1 MLITVV
7 WLGGEVDA
15 AIAVWTLAYFLTA
28 LFALA
33 VARDLWLPLALP
45 NVLDRRGRA
54 IAGLALVM
62 GAVQIV
68 NLIGY
73 RVELFVLDHYEGLAQ
88 VGIYSIAV
96 QAAEAMWLVPAAV
109 ATAVTGPAVHE
120 RADRSA
126 RLIRDACG
134 RGLLC
139 AVGYAAGGLAAWVC
153 FVRLARLSLLG
164 RSRRRRAAS

>member
-73 RVELFVLDHYEGLAQ
+73 RVELFVLDHYK
-88 VGIYSIAV
+88 V
-96 QAAEAMWLVPAAV
+96 WP
-109 ATAVTGPAVHE
+109 
-120 RADRSA
+120 RSA
-126 RLIRDACG
+126 STRLPCRRPRRCG
-134 RGLLC
+134 SSRLPSRPPSRALRSTSAQIARRG
-139 AVGYAAGGLAAWVC
+139 
-153 FVRLARLSLLG
+153 
-164 RSRRRRAAS
+164 